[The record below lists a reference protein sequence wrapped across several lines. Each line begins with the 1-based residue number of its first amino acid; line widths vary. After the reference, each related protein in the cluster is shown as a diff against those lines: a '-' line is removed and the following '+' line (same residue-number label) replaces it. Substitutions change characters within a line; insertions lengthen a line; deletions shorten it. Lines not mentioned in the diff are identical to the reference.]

1 MVELTSRFSKEL
13 GFPFS
18 LHLGEDLTPLRNAT
32 LIVLLVSGLLFWFWW
47 WYKGFGGVNER
58 EG

>member
-1 MVELTSRFSKEL
+1 MVDVGAEPSIFE
-13 GFPFS
+13 
-18 LHLGEDLTPLRNAT
+18 T